1 MLSRE
6 GYPGPC
12 GLIDR
17 FGRRV
22 KYLRLSVT
30 DRCDLRCVYCMSE
43 HMTFA
48 PREHLLSLDELER
61 LAGAF
66 IRRGVSKIR
75 ITGGEPLVRKGIM
88 RLFETLSTHLR
99 GGELRELTLTTNGT
113 KLAQFARELADCGVR
128 RVNVSLDTL
137 DPERFRAIT
146 RGGALAQV
154 LGGIEAARAAGL
166 AVKINVV
173 ALRDGTE
180 AEIHDLIRFAHSDA
194 MALTVIETMPL
205 GDTGVDRV
213 DQYLPLD
220 HLRRVIE
227 SRWTLSDLP
236 MRTGGPARYARVA
249 ETGGVIGFITP
260 LTHNFCEDCNR
271 VRVTAAGTLHTCLGQ
286 DDAVDLKA
294 VMRRSADDA
303 ELLRAIDTGILHKPR
318 GHDFVIGRAGAP
330 PALSRHMSA
339 TGG

>member
-6 GYPGPC
+6 GYPQPC
-12 GLIDR
+12 GLIDQ

-88 RLFETLSTHLR
+88 RLFQALSLSLR

-113 KLAQFARELADCGVR
+113 KLAQFARELADCGLR

-137 DPERFRAIT
+137 DPERFRVIT
-146 RGGALAQV
+146 RGGSLAQV

-180 AEIHDLIRFAHSDA
+180 AEIHDLIRFAHGQE

-205 GDTGVDRV
+205 GDTGIDRI

-220 HLRRVIE
+220 RLRRAIE

-236 MRTGGPARYARVA
+236 MRTGGPARYARIA

-271 VRVTAAGTLHTCLGQ
+271 VRVTAAGILHTCLGQ
-286 DDAVDLKA
+286 EDAVDLKA

-303 ELLRAIDTGILHKPR
+303 ELLEAIDTGILHKPR
-318 GHDFVIGRAGAP
+318 GHDFVIGRAGAA
-330 PALSRHMSA
+330 PALGRHMSA